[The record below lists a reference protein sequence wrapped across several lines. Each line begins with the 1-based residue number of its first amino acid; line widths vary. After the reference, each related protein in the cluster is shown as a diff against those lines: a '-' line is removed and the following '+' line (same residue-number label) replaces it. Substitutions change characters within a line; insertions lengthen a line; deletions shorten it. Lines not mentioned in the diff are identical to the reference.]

1 MKKFRAAL
9 PALALAAAFA
19 ALLRFPQEVSAAVT
33 EGLRLSVSVLIPSL
47 FPFFICVNL
56 TSALGLTGVLA
67 RVFAPVMRRMFHVS
81 GAGCTAVLC
90 GAAGGYPSGAQC
102 VAALYREGQ
111 LSRAEAEY
119 LLLFCN
125 NAGPAFLFGAVGTVL
140 GIGMTGCLL
149 LWGIHLLSALVIG
162 LVNRPKEA
170 PNAALPPVQRA
181 NASGAAVEAVR
192 SAGQAVLQITMF
204 VAAFSVL
211 ARLLTMAAAHILP
224 DGVCTVLTGMLEL
237 SGGIAALANLPI
249 ALRWK
254 LALASFF
261 LGFGGLCV
269 WMQTQAV
276 LAPAGLSGCG
286 MLLAKLAQG
295 LLAALITFFLAPL
308 LPETVTASAGTLP
321 GAFAAGLLACGGIC
335 LGWRKMRVEIPAE
348 IRYNGET

>member
-67 RVFAPVMRRMFHVS
+67 RVFAPVMRQMFHVS

-102 VAALYREGQ
+102 VAALYREGP

-181 NASGAAVEAVR
+181 NASGAVVEAVR

-295 LLAALITFFLAPL
+295 LLAALMTYFLAPL

>member
-67 RVFAPVMRRMFHVS
+67 WVFAPVMRRMFHVS

-170 PNAALPPVQRA
+170 PNAALPPVLRA
-181 NASGAAVEAVR
+181 NASGAVVEAVR

-295 LLAALITFFLAPL
+295 LLAALMTFFLAPL

>member
-19 ALLRFPQEVSAAVT
+19 ALLRFPQEVSASVT

-170 PNAALPPVQRA
+170 PNAALPHVQRA
-181 NASGAAVEAVR
+181 NASGAVVEAVR

>member
-170 PNAALPPVQRA
+170 PNAAPPPVQRA
-181 NASGAAVEAVR
+181 NASGAVVEAVR

>member
-181 NASGAAVEAVR
+181 NASGAVVEAVR

-308 LPETVTASAGTLP
+308 LPETVTANAGTLH

>member
-19 ALLRFPQEVSAAVT
+19 ALLRFPQEVSASVT

-102 VAALYREGQ
+102 AAALYREGQ

-181 NASGAAVEAVR
+181 NASGAVVEAVR
-192 SAGQAVLQITMF
+192 SAGQAILQITMF

-249 ALRWK
+249 TLRWK

-308 LPETVTASAGTLP
+308 LPEAVTASAGTLH

>member
-67 RVFAPVMRRMFHVS
+67 RVFAPVMRQMFHVS

-181 NASGAAVEAVR
+181 NASGAVVEAVR

-295 LLAALITFFLAPL
+295 LLAALMTYFLAPL

>member
-19 ALLRFPQEVSAAVT
+19 ALLRFPQEVSASVT

-170 PNAALPPVQRA
+170 PNAALPHVQRA
-181 NASGAAVEAVR
+181 NASGAVVEAVR
-192 SAGQAVLQITMF
+192 SARQAVLQITMF

-249 ALRWK
+249 TLRWK

-269 WMQTQAV
+269 CMQTQAV

-308 LPETVTASAGTLP
+308 LPEAVTASAGTLP

-348 IRYNGET
+348 ISYNGET

>member
-19 ALLRFPQEVSAAVT
+19 ALLRFPQEVSASVT

-170 PNAALPPVQRA
+170 PNAALPHVQRA
-181 NASGAAVEAVR
+181 NASGAVVEAVR

-211 ARLLTMAAAHILP
+211 ARLLTLASAHILP
-224 DGVCTVLTGMLEL
+224 DGACTVLTGMLEL
-237 SGGIAALANLPI
+237 SGGIAALAAMPI

-308 LPETVTASAGTLP
+308 LPETVTASTGTLP

>member
-19 ALLRFPQEVSAAVT
+19 ALLRFPQEVSASVT

-181 NASGAAVEAVR
+181 NASGAVVEAVR

-211 ARLLTMAAAHILP
+211 ARLLTMAVGAHSAGWGLYGADRDAGAVGRNRSAGKPADRAAMEAGARVIFSGLRRTLRLDADAGCAGPGGIIWMRNAVGKAGAGVAGCADYVFPCSAAAGNGHGERRNAARCVRGGVAGLRWDLP
-224 DGVCTVLTGMLEL
+224 RLAKNEGGN
-237 SGGIAALANLPI
+237 SGGD
-249 ALRWK
+249 
-254 LALASFF
+254 
-261 LGFGGLCV
+261 
-269 WMQTQAV
+269 
-276 LAPAGLSGCG
+276 
-286 MLLAKLAQG
+286 
-295 LLAALITFFLAPL
+295 
-308 LPETVTASAGTLP
+308 TL
-321 GAFAAGLLACGGIC
+321 
-335 LGWRKMRVEIPAE
+335 
-348 IRYNGET
+348 

>member
-67 RVFAPVMRRMFHVS
+67 RVFAPVMRQMFHVS

-140 GIGMTGCLL
+140 GIG
-149 LWGIHLLSALVIG
+149 
-162 LVNRPKEA
+162 
-170 PNAALPPVQRA
+170 
-181 NASGAAVEAVR
+181 
-192 SAGQAVLQITMF
+192 
-204 VAAFSVL
+204 
-211 ARLLTMAAAHILP
+211 
-224 DGVCTVLTGMLEL
+224 
-237 SGGIAALANLPI
+237 
-249 ALRWK
+249 
-254 LALASFF
+254 
-261 LGFGGLCV
+261 
-269 WMQTQAV
+269 
-276 LAPAGLSGCG
+276 
-286 MLLAKLAQG
+286 
-295 LLAALITFFLAPL
+295 
-308 LPETVTASAGTLP
+308 
-321 GAFAAGLLACGGIC
+321 
-335 LGWRKMRVEIPAE
+335 
-348 IRYNGET
+348 

>member
-9 PALALAAAFA
+9 PALALFAAFA
-19 ALLRFPQEVSAAVT
+19 ALLCFPQEVSAAVT

-67 RVFAPVMRRMFHVS
+67 RVFAPVMRQMFHVS

-181 NASGAAVEAVR
+181 NASGAVVEAVR

-308 LPETVTASAGTLP
+308 LPEAVTASAGTLH

-348 IRYNGET
+348 IRYNRET

>member
-102 VAALYREGQ
+102 AAALYREGQ

-181 NASGAAVEAVR
+181 NASGAVVEAVR
-192 SAGQAVLQITMF
+192 SAGQAILQITMF

-308 LPETVTASAGTLP
+308 LPEAVTASAGTLH

-335 LGWRKMRVEIPAE
+335 LGWRKMRLEIPAE

>member
-19 ALLRFPQEVSAAVT
+19 ALLRFPQEVSASVT

-47 FPFFICVNL
+47 FPFIICVNL

-181 NASGAAVEAVR
+181 NASGAVVEAVR

-224 DGVCTVLTGMLEL
+224 DGVSTVLTGMLEL

>member
-67 RVFAPVMRRMFHVS
+67 RVFAPVMRQMFHVS

-181 NASGAAVEAVR
+181 NASGAVVEAVR

-261 LGFGGLCV
+261 LGFGGICV

-308 LPETVTASAGTLP
+308 LPETVTASAGMLP

>member
-90 GAAGGYPSGAQC
+90 GAVGGYPSGAQC

-170 PNAALPPVQRA
+170 PNAALPPVQRV
-181 NASGAAVEAVR
+181 NASGAVVEAVR

-211 ARLLTMAAAHILP
+211 ARLLTLASAHILP
-224 DGVCTVLTGMLEL
+224 DGACTVLTGMLEL
-237 SGGIAALANLPI
+237 SGGIAALAAMPI

-308 LPETVTASAGTLP
+308 LPEAVTASAGTLP

>member
-19 ALLRFPQEVSAAVT
+19 ALLRFPQEVSASVT

-181 NASGAAVEAVR
+181 NASGAVVEAVR

-224 DGVCTVLTGMLEL
+224 DGVSTVLTGMLEL

>member
-67 RVFAPVMRRMFHVS
+67 RVFAPVMRQMFHVS

-181 NASGAAVEAVR
+181 NASGAVVEAVR

>member
-181 NASGAAVEAVR
+181 NASGAVVEAVR

-286 MLLAKLAQG
+286 MLLATLAQG
-295 LLAALITFFLAPL
+295 VLAALITFFLAPL

>member
-67 RVFAPVMRRMFHVS
+67 RVFAPVMRQMFHVS

-181 NASGAAVEAVR
+181 NASGAVVEAVR

-308 LPETVTASAGTLP
+308 LPEAVTASAGTLH

>member
-56 TSALGLTGVLA
+56 TSALGLTGVLT

-162 LVNRPKEA
+162 LVNRPKAA

-181 NASGAAVEAVR
+181 NASGAVVEAVR
-192 SAGQAVLQITMF
+192 SAGQAILQITMF

-211 ARLLTMAAAHILP
+211 ARLLTLASAHILP
-224 DGVCTVLTGMLEL
+224 DGACTVLTGMLEL

-348 IRYNGET
+348 IRYNGEA

>member
-67 RVFAPVMRRMFHVS
+67 RVFAPVMRQMFHVS

-181 NASGAAVEAVR
+181 NAAGAVVEAVR
-192 SAGQAVLQITMF
+192 SAGQAILQITMF

-237 SGGIAALANLPI
+237 SGGVAALAAMPI

-308 LPETVTASAGTLP
+308 LPEAVTASAGTLH

>member
-90 GAAGGYPSGAQC
+90 GATGGYPSGAQC

-170 PNAALPPVQRA
+170 PNAALPHVQQA
-181 NASGAAVEAVR
+181 NASGAVVEAVR

-276 LAPAGLSGCG
+276 LAPAGLSGRG
-286 MLLAKLAQG
+286 MLTAKLAQG
-295 LLAALITFFLAPL
+295 LLAALMTYFLAPL
-308 LPETVTASAGTLP
+308 LPETVTASTGMLP
-321 GAFAAGLLACGGIC
+321 GAFAAGLLASGGIC

-348 IRYNGET
+348 IRYNRET

>member
-33 EGLRLSVSVLIPSL
+33 EGLSLSVSVLIPSL

-67 RVFAPVMRRMFHVS
+67 RVFAPVMRQMFHVS

-181 NASGAAVEAVR
+181 NASGAVVEAVR

-308 LPETVTASAGTLP
+308 LPETVTASAGMLP

>member
-9 PALALAAAFA
+9 PVLALFAAFA
-19 ALLRFPQEVSAAVT
+19 ALLCFPQEVSAAVT

-181 NASGAAVEAVR
+181 NASGAVVEAVR
-192 SAGQAVLQITMF
+192 SAGQSVLQITMF

>member
-19 ALLRFPQEVSAAVT
+19 ALLRFPQEVSASVT

-170 PNAALPPVQRA
+170 PNAALPPIQRA
-181 NASGAAVEAVR
+181 NASGAVVEAVR

-224 DGVCTVLTGMLEL
+224 DGACTVLTGMLEL
-237 SGGIAALANLPI
+237 SGGIAALAAMPI

>member
-1 MKKFRAAL
+1 MKKFRAAR

-102 VAALYREGQ
+102 AAALYREGQ

-170 PNAALPPVQRA
+170 PNAALPPVQRT
-181 NASGAAVEAVR
+181 NASGAVVEAVR

-295 LLAALITFFLAPL
+295 LLAALITIFPAPL

>member
-67 RVFAPVMRRMFHVS
+67 RVFAPVMRRMFHIS

-181 NASGAAVEAVR
+181 NASGAVVEAVR

-308 LPETVTASAGTLP
+308 LPETVTASAGMLP

>member
-47 FPFFICVNL
+47 VPFFICVNL

-181 NASGAAVEAVR
+181 NASGAVVEAVR
-192 SAGQAVLQITMF
+192 SAGQAILQITMF

-211 ARLLTMAAAHILP
+211 ARLLTMAAVHILP
-224 DGVCTVLTGMLEL
+224 DGACTVLTGMLEL
-237 SGGIAALANLPI
+237 SGGVAALAAMPI

-254 LALASFF
+254 LVLASFF

-269 WMQTQAV
+269 WMQTRAV
-276 LAPAGLSGCG
+276 LAPAGLSGRG

-295 LLAALITFFLAPL
+295 LLAALMTYFLAPL
-308 LPETVTASAGTLP
+308 LPEAVAASAGTLP
-321 GAFAAGLLACGGIC
+321 GTIAAGLLASGGIC
-335 LGWRKMRVEIPAE
+335 LGWRKMRVEISPE
-348 IRYNGET
+348 IRYNGEA

>member
-19 ALLRFPQEVSAAVT
+19 ALLRFPQEVSASVT

-181 NASGAAVEAVR
+181 NASGAVVEAVR

-237 SGGIAALANLPI
+237 SGGIAALANLLI

-348 IRYNGET
+348 IRYHGET

>member
-19 ALLRFPQEVSAAVT
+19 ALLRFPQEASAAVT

-181 NASGAAVEAVR
+181 NASGAVVEAVR

-295 LLAALITFFLAPL
+295 VLAALITFFLAPL

>member
-149 LWGIHLLSALVIG
+149 LWGIHLLSALAVG
-162 LVNRPKEA
+162 LMNRPKDA

-181 NASGAAVEAVR
+181 NASGAVVEAVR

>member
-56 TSALGLTGVLA
+56 TSALVLTGVLA
-67 RVFAPVMRRMFHVS
+67 RVFAPVMRQMFHVS

-181 NASGAAVEAVR
+181 NASGAVVEAVR
-192 SAGQAVLQITMF
+192 SAGQAVLQIPMF

-308 LPETVTASAGTLP
+308 LPETVTASAGMLP